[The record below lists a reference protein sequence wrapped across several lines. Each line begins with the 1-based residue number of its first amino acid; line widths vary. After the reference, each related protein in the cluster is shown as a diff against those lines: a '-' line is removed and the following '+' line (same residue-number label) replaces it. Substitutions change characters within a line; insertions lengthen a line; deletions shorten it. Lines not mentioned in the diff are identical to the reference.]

1 MVAVRTGLDGLKEE
15 GISQLT
21 TSWSG
26 CRIPVSYE
34 RTARDENTLSIVFK
48 YTENGSLGQT
58 LKVFGKLN
66 EKLVASYVF
75 KILEWFDY
83 LYQSDLMHCDLK
95 AANVLTTK
103 LGNVNL
109 DFRSTWAW
117 WSSRSKTSPARR
129 IGWLPTS

>member
-1 MVAVRTGLDGLKEE
+1 
-15 GISQLT
+15 
-21 TSWSG
+21 
-26 CRIPVSYE
+26 
-34 RTARDENTLSIVFK
+34 
-48 YTENGSLGQT
+48 
-58 LKVFGKLN
+58 VFGKLN

-109 DFRSTWAW
+109 DFRSTWA
-117 WSSRSKTSPARR
+117 
-129 IGWLPTS
+129 